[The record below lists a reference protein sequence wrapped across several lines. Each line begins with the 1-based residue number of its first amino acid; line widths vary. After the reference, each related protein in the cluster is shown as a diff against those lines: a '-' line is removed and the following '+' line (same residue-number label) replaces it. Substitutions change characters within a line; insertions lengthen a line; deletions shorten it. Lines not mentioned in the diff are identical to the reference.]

1 MSLFAN
7 RKHKLTFFGI
17 LLAMFAA
24 TNANAALVVSD
35 FNSGDQKILQDTSSG
50 LEWVRWNNTN
60 GSGDVNV
67 FLTKYSGFHLATA
80 SQVLELFSDA
90 GLPTSSQG
98 SIDGSSSLGQSFA
111 TFQNLIGSGAL
122 QSGANPVSYGTAS
135 DNRMYGFR
143 HNMYDNTFDFYTQNS
158 YTASGGSADTSWALV
173 RATTTSVPE
182 PASLAL
188 VGFGLAGLGLAR
200 RKYKKQ

>member
-1 MSLFAN
+1 MSLFVS
-7 RKHKLTFFGI
+7 HKQKLKFFGI
-17 LLAMFAA
+17 VLVMFAA
-24 TNANAALVVSD
+24 TNANATLVLSD
-35 FNSGDQKILQDTSSG
+35 FNSGDKKILQDTSSG

-60 GSGDVNV
+60 SSGNVN
-67 FLTKYSGFHLATA
+67 FYLTEYSGFRLATA
-80 SQVLELFSDA
+80 SQVLGLFSDA
-90 GLPTSSQG
+90 GLPTSSQN
-98 SIDGSSSLGQSFA
+98 SIAGSSSVGQSFA
-111 TFQNLIGSGAL
+111 TFQDLIGYGDL

-143 HNMYDNTFDFYTQNS
+143 HNMNNNTFDFFTQDS
-158 YTASGGSADTSWALV
+158 YTASNGSADTSWALV
-173 RATTTSVPE
+173 RETPTSVPE